1 MERKYILV
9 FFDWIEV
16 TAELSAEEKG
26 RLVDALVLLA
36 RGEDWKSRVQG
47 NERFVFPFLR
57 NAVERSLERSA
68 ARAAAGAKG
77 GKQAKRD
84 RVEAENG
91 EADAENAKQTEAN
104 ASKSGQGQARPTE
117 EEEE

>member
-1 MERKYILV
+1 MERKYIPV

-57 NAVERSLERSA
+57 STRATPSSLSSCLRCSETTCCE
-68 ARAAAGAKG
+68 K
-77 GKQAKRD
+77 
-84 RVEAENG
+84 
-91 EADAENAKQTEAN
+91 
-104 ASKSGQGQARPTE
+104 
-117 EEEE
+117 